1 MRSLHLLTTGYILG
15 LLASGVSYALALSFS
30 LLIVVSRRVQG
41 RTGGVFAAILVIA
54 GLIASFAVPALH
66 RHSVPAHHLLR
77 HIPYGPVNLT
87 GRLSRPVER
96 TGGASRRPRV
106 YLQVE
111 RALVRGVEVPMTGV
125 ARITLASRLKEIP
138 RVGDRLLIRR
148 ARLTPPSRFKN
159 PGAFD
164 YREFLR
170 LRGVHALAYG
180 SVNNIHLLEAGD
192 ERGWRRRLFR
202 FRENMSAHVRAAY
215 PKGAAGLIE
224 AMTIGPRD
232 ELDKEIRDAFRKS
245 GAAHLLAISGLHVG
259 FIAAFF
265 FFSLRGALRRL
276 PPRLFPLSPVAL
288 TPSKLASLCVIPLV
302 ILFALLSGGRIST
315 ARAAIMIVA
324 YLLTRL
330 LERPKTALHS
340 VMLAALLILL
350 YEPGF
355 IWDAGFQLSFVAVSA
370 ILLAAERLPRPD
382 APPGIWERKRWWA
395 RARQLLIVQLVVTAA
410 VTPLT
415 ALHFQEAHPIGL
427 IVNLL
432 LIPAASLLVPLSF
445 AASAASAVLPAGW
458 DALLT
463 PVTWLTGALA
473 QFLILVST
481 HASRIP
487 WATLTAPRP
496 DAWLIFSILSLLAF
510 ALSSRWLLWRRIAW
524 VGVCCLTLFMLI
536 PGAGGRASPPKRAT
550 LLLPDAG
557 GVDAFFLRFPDGKGL
572 VVDAAG
578 SRAGGFN
585 VWGSVLAP
593 LMRRENELIWSAMLS
608 RARHPKAR
616 LAASDFAPG
625 VTIGK
630 THRIGDLLASA
641 RPRSRFRRRRRAAPL
656 IWRMSGGGTRV
667 SLRAWRKGSMG
678 FEVRNPRSR
687 WLLMLPSKYQAF
699 DARWF
704 AGKKYDLVRLPENML
719 RKPKVLDW
727 LEAQAPEV
735 VLAAPQ
741 RVKWLRPD
749 IWRKTRRRQRKLG
762 VYRPWR
768 GGMLRVSSVGAARGP
783 RLAVE
788 RFRAAEAW
796 PKSGAARWVAFRRRV
811 PRAFSRNRGRSRFAG
826 GVRRTGT
833 APRSP

>member
-1 MRSLHLLTTGYILG
+1 MRSLHLLTTGYIRG

-30 LLIVVSRRVQG
+30 LLIAVSRRIQG
-41 RTGGVFAAILVIA
+41 KTGGVFAAILVIA

-111 RALVRGVEVPMTGV
+111 RALIRGVEAPMTGV

-148 ARLTPPSRFKN
+148 ARLTAPSRFKN

-170 LRGVHALAYG
+170 LRGVHAVAYG

-202 FRENMSAHVRAAY
+202 FRENMSSHVRAAY

-302 ILFALLSGGRIST
+302 ILYALLSGGRIST
-315 ARAAIMIVA
+315 ARASIMIVA

-395 RARQLLIVQLVVTAA
+395 WAHQFLIVQVVVTAA

-445 AASAASAVLPAGW
+445 TASAASAVLPAGW

-481 HASRIP
+481 YASRIP

-510 ALSSRWLLWRRIAW
+510 ALSSRWLLRRRIAW

-572 VVDAAG
+572 VVGAAG

-608 RARHPKAR
+608 RSRHPKAR

-625 VTIGK
+625 VTIGE

-656 IWRMSGGGTRV
+656 LWGMSGGGTRV
-667 SLRAWRKGSMG
+667 SLRAWRKGATG

-687 WLLMLPSKYQAF
+687 WLLMLPSKYQTF

-719 RKPKVLDW
+719 RKP
-727 LEAQAPEV
+727 
-735 VLAAPQ
+735 
-741 RVKWLRPD
+741 
-749 IWRKTRRRQRKLG
+749 
-762 VYRPWR
+762 
-768 GGMLRVSSVGAARGP
+768 
-783 RLAVE
+783 
-788 RFRAAEAW
+788 
-796 PKSGAARWVAFRRRV
+796 
-811 PRAFSRNRGRSRFAG
+811 
-826 GVRRTGT
+826 
-833 APRSP
+833 